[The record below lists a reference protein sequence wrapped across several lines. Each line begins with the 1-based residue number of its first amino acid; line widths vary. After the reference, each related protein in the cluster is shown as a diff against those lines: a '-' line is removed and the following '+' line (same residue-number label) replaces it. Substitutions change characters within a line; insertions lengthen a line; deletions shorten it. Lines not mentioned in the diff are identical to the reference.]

1 VGTYFIGC
9 ATPRHIDELRSE
21 IKKVQQQNLEADSTL
36 TCLDSLVN
44 KESDSN
50 RRLRANVSET
60 VDRLSEHISHLQA
73 SYQDMLQKIDAIYH
87 ALQEKHVL
95 RGSPGSQQETY
106 SQSQVPSPGE
116 ELPETSGGLSIDCS
130 VSYDN
135 AFIMVRKGEYENAV
149 KAFKAFIRDCK
160 NHELVEN
167 AHYWI
172 GESYYSLEQ
181 FVDAIDEFEFLL
193 KTYKSSVN
201 TSRAMYKLGRCKQE
215 LGKETEAKAVFE
227 KLIEEHS
234 GTLESEQAR
243 ERLKELK

>member
-1 VGTYFIGC
+1 MATSFIGC
-9 ATPRHIDELRSE
+9 ATPRHVDELRSD
-21 IKKVQQQNLEADSTL
+21 IKEVQQQNLQADSTL
-36 TCLDSLVN
+36 THLDSLVN
-44 KESDSN
+44 EESDGN
-50 RRLRANVSET
+50 RRLRADVSAT
-60 VDRLSEHISHLQA
+60 VEQLSEHISRLQA
-73 SYQDMLQKIDAIYH
+73 SYQDLLQKIDAIYH
-87 ALQEKHVL
+87 SLQEKHVL
-95 RGSPGSQQETY
+95 KGSPGSQQEIY
-106 SQSQVPSPGE
+106 SQTPE
-116 ELPETSGGLSIDCS
+116 EPPETSGESSVDCS
-130 VSYDN
+130 ISYDN

-149 KAFKAFIRDCK
+149 EAFQAFIQDCE

-172 GESYYSLEQ
+172 GESYYSLER

-201 TSRAMYKLGRCKQE
+201 TSRALYKLGRCKQE
-215 LGKETEAKAVFE
+215 LGKGTEAKAVFE